1 MYIIS
6 ILQKLPCNVNEKL
19 LLLNKISEA
28 PLVQQ
33 PSPKNTPA
41 YTIKYAI
48 PLAKSMNYWGKPQN
62 VNI

>member
-28 PLVQQ
+28 PLVH
-33 PSPKNTPA
+33 
-41 YTIKYAI
+41 
-48 PLAKSMNYWGKPQN
+48 
-62 VNI
+62 